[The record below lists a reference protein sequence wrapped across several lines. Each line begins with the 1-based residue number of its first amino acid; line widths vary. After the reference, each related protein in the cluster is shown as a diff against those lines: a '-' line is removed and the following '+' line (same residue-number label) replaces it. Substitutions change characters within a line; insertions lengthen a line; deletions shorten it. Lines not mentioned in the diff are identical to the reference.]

1 MLDHIENTDCLEQV
15 REKGEYLKNKL
26 MQIPEI
32 VKIDGMG
39 LMLGAELKGKKAAEM
54 AKSALDNGLLVLTA
68 KDRLRFLPP
77 LTISYEEIDKGV
89 EILKKILD

>member
-1 MLDHIENTDCLEQV
+1 
-15 REKGEYLKNKL
+15 

-54 AKSALDNGLLVLTA
+54 AKSSLDNGLLVLTA